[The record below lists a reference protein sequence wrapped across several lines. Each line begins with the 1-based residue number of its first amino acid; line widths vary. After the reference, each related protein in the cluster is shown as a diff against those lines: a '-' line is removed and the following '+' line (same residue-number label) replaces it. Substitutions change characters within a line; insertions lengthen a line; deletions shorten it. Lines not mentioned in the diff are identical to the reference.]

1 MDKMEKK
8 KMMEKMLRELED
20 ILNSQTSLLKKI
32 AQLEAENINVG
43 NSVLEKRLPD
53 IHGKVDDGIA
63 ETAVV
68 IEEFTAAK
76 DKFVAD
82 NNLDQASPDAGGK

>member
-8 KMMEKMLRELED
+8 RLLEKMIRELED

-32 AQLEAENINVG
+32 SQLEAENINVG

-53 IHGKVDDGIA
+53 IHEKVDAGIA
-63 ETAVV
+63 EIGLVMD
-68 IEEFTAAK
+68 EFTASK
-76 DKFVAD
+76 DKFVKD
-82 NNLDQASPDAGGK
+82 NKLDEVLPEQGS

>member
-8 KMMEKMLRELED
+8 KMMEKMIRELED

-32 AQLEAENINVG
+32 AQLEAENINLG
-43 NSVLEKRLPD
+43 NRVLEQRLPD
-53 IHGKVDDGIA
+53 IHGKVDDGIT
-63 ETAVV
+63 EITVV

-82 NNLDQASPDAGGK
+82 NNLDAAPPEAGAK